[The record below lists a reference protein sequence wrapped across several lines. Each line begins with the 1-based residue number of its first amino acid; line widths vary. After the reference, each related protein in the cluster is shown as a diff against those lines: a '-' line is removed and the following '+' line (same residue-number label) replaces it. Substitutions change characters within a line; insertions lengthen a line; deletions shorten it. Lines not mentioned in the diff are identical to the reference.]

1 MESQI
6 PHTSGL
12 YMDTIR
18 VMLGVLIWF
27 YPTYDRICALKNIS
41 FGVSTELI
49 MKIGHLKEFLSSHFK
64 R

>member
-18 VMLGVLIWF
+18 VMLGVLTWF
-27 YPTYDRICALKNIS
+27 YPTYDNY
-41 FGVSTELI
+41 VNLI
-49 MKIGHLKEFLSSHFK
+49 TLLYSPTDVVPQFL
-64 R
+64 